1 MILIFLFTH
10 KATNPR
16 FVVLQNNHYLCIG
29 NTSFLRLDVVYME
42 WNMIFIVWRH
52 LIHVS
57 TPSHILPDFYLFF
70 HIFYLP
76 IFSSL
81 HVSFPL

>member
-29 NTSFLRLDVVYME
+29 NTSFDFVD
-42 WNMIFIVWRH
+42 FQFFDWR
-52 LIHVS
+52 
-57 TPSHILPDFYLFF
+57 
-70 HIFYLP
+70 
-76 IFSSL
+76 SL
-81 HVSFPL
+81 TWSGT